1 MPGGPFTTVEDS
13 ILRLDLRSCGWS
25 WPYIAYTL
33 PSFGHGSSCTSSYPC
48 AAQHHFASASQ
59 VLLRVADDVIR
70 KLGVSALQLWG
81 DDADEQHPVDEDPA
95 VQAG

>member
-1 MPGGPFTTVEDS
+1 MP
-13 ILRLDLRSCGWS
+13 R
-25 WPYIAYTL
+25 
-33 PSFGHGSSCTSSYPC
+33 FGHGSSCTSSYPC